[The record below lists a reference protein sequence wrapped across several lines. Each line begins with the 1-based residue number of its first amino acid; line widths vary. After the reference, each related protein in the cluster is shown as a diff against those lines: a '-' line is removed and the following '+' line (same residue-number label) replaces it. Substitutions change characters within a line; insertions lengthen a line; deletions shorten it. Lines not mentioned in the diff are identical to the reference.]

1 MFTEWLP
8 CPVLPCL
15 LTDLNLF
22 MLRNKPGRDLTSA
35 PFMDEKGNR
44 GGTGKPGNLVQLPQL
59 ASGGAGPRTLA
70 CWFQRPCPS
79 PLDTALCWRG
89 GWTARTRARPQVR

>member
-59 ASGGAGPRTLA
+59 ASGGARLLPDTGLGLPVDWRSTDAHPSLGPAT
-70 CWFQRPCPS
+70 C
-79 PLDTALCWRG
+79 
-89 GWTARTRARPQVR
+89 